1 MSERVTVET
10 LWERKRSGERIVGLS
25 AFDYPTAVLV
35 DRAGMDVVLVGD
47 SLGQL
52 ALGHRRIE
60 DTTMDEMIH
69 HCKAVSRGVDRAV
82 VIGDMPFGSYEVSPT
97 LAVENA
103 GRLVKEGGVT
113 AVKVEGGLEVTPA
126 VEAIS
131 AAHIPVVGHLTAA
144 HLSGNGD
151 TVATG
156 VEAACALEDAGVA
169 AIVLVGLASEV
180 AEAITKG
187 LKQAPSI
194 GYRSGPKC
202 DGQLLVTPFMV
213 GLAAGN
219 DFEAGPYGALG
230 MQLLEAFR
238 RFGEDMRRGG

>member
-1 MSERVTVET
+1 MSKRVTAET

-35 DRAGMDVVLVGD
+35 DRAGMDIVLVGD

-60 DTTMDEMIH
+60 DTTMEEMIH
-69 HCKAVSRGVDRAV
+69 HCKAVSRGVERAM
-82 VIGDMPFGSYEVSPT
+82 VIGDMPFGSYEVST
-97 LAVENA
+97 MLAVENA
-103 GRLVKEGGVT
+103 VRLVKEGGVT

-131 AAHIPVVGHLTAA
+131 ATHIPVVGHLTAA
-144 HLSGNGD
+144 HFSGDGYM
-151 TVATG
+151 TAAG
-156 VEAACALEDAGVA
+156 VEAACALEDAGAV
-169 AIVLVGLASEV
+169 AIVLVGLAPEV

-187 LKQAPSI
+187 LRRVPSI

-213 GLAAGN
+213 GLAAAN
-219 DFEAGPYGALG
+219 DFEAGPYGRFG

-238 RFGEDMRRGG
+238 QFGEDVR